1 MRVSSTMM
9 VNGYQKQLNNAYEN
23 QTRMMEQSDGSKLHR
38 PSDDSVGYSRYLRYR
53 NSMTENVQYQD
64 NVGTA
69 ISWMK
74 NTDSAVNDICDCLA
88 TVVEKANNAATSTN
102 NEVDMRAIAKE
113 MTAMIQQA
121 VSDAN
126 VNVDGH
132 YLISGQSDLIQ
143 PYIMSEEKH
152 DRGLAKTLDDG
163 QSSFFNDTGTFNSM
177 QQMLTLEGDDGKTY
191 YVDTKTGDVYSKD
204 FMDSGYKEIVA
215 GGRKTADP
223 AQDSAGNIGPVDVG
237 SNFDT
242 KGVITAAGKTW
253 SQSITV
259 DGNSVELKFAT
270 VSQYIV
276 TYNGDNKQIS
286 MVKQNGAIQPTA
298 DTVNLTGNAMCG
310 GDIFDPDGQSGAA
323 AFNNVLAVAAMT
335 ERGENNWISSD
346 GITLANNSY
355 DTVLNSET
363 TLAARQ
369 QVYTAVQTM
378 LEKQNVTITSD
389 ISKVADTDVA
399 KLAIDLMTMQTIYNM
414 SLSVGGRI
422 LPGSLA
428 DYL

>member
-204 FMDSGYKEIVA
+204 FMDSGYKEVVA

-259 DGNSVELKFAT
+259 DGNSVALKFAT

>member
-204 FMDSGYKEIVA
+204 FMDSGYKEVVA